1 MRSEKLKFI
10 ASAVIILG
18 VLAWLGV
25 SGVQESKT
33 YYATIPEL
41 HAKGDSAYDL
51 RLRIAGDVTPGSI
64 RREQGK
70 VFFQL
75 HQAEQTLQVVYVG
88 REPLPDTFVDN
99 AQAIVTG
106 RYTPEK
112 QFVAQQVQAKCASK
126 YEALPPG
133 AKPEQKSSSSY

>member
-1 MRSEKLKFI
+1 MRTKNLKFI
-10 ASAVIILG
+10 GSAVIILG

-33 YYATIPEL
+33 YYVTIPEL
-41 HAKGDSAYDL
+41 NAKGDAAYDL
-51 RLRIAGDVTPGSI
+51 RLRVAGDVTPGSI

-70 VFFQL
+70 VYFQI
-75 HQAEQTLQVVYVG
+75 HQEQQTVEVVYVG
-88 REPLPDTFVDN
+88 RDPLPDTFVDN

-112 QFVAQQVQAKCASK
+112 QFVAHQVQAKCASK